1 MIAVEDGAT
10 ASQWIATEGAA
21 PLASGSEIEEQDGGL
36 TIDCTII
43 EGDRWGSSGYYPA
56 SVLERDGATTFHEGL
71 QSFVDH
77 AEVGKDSAT
86 KLVGVLKEAA
96 RYVVEDGVP
105 KLKAPIHFFSEGQY
119 NSKWV
124 KERMPALGLSIRA
137 GVTFEQG
144 TRAGRSGRIVTAFK
158 EGISVDVVTRAGA
171 GGKFGTIKE
180 SEHFAPSGSN
190 DEGNG
195 DVPLTKEELEQ
206 IGQTAGTA
214 AATAVAEAL
223 KKPFADLTNAFESA
237 QPKPEKAS
245 ASFVNEEL
253 GKAKLSP
260 LGQKAVWDAYE
271 AEGST
276 KESVEKV
283 IAAEVARLKE
293 FREGFKIE
301 DGHVQ
306 FDEDGKPTT
315 GTSVESAS
323 LPTGWAVATEGK

>member
-10 ASQWIATEGAA
+10 VSQWIATEGAA
-21 PLASGSEIEEQDGGL
+21 PLASGSEVEEQDGGL

-56 SVLERDGATTFHEGL
+56 TVLERDGAATFHKGL

-86 KLVGVLKEAA
+86 KLVGVLKEDA

-105 KLKAPIHFFSEGQY
+105 QLKAPIRFFAEGQY

-180 SEHFAPSGSN
+180 SEHSASADNN
-190 DEGNG
+190 DEGIG

-223 KKPFADLTNAFESA
+223 KKPFADLTTAIESA
-237 QPKPEKAS
+237 QPKAEKAS
-245 ASFVNEEL
+245 AAFVNEEL
-253 GKAKLSP
+253 AKAKLSP
-260 LGQKAVWDAYE
+260 MGQKAVWDAYE

-276 KESVEKV
+276 KESVEGV

-301 DGHVQ
+301 DGDAD
-306 FDEDGKPTT
+306 FDGGDNTKTT
-315 GTSVESAS
+315 T
-323 LPTGWAVATEGK
+323 ATESKLPSGWGVASEKE

>member
-1 MIAVEDGAT
+1 MIAFEDGAT
-10 ASQWIATEGAA
+10 TSHWIATEGAA
-21 PLASGSEIEEQDGGL
+21 PLSAGSEVEEQDGGL

-43 EGDRWGSSGYYPA
+43 ELDRWGSSGFYPA
-56 SVLERDGATTFHEGL
+56 EVGKRDGATTFHEGL

-96 RYVVEDGVP
+96 RYVEEDGIP

-119 NSKWV
+119 NAKWV

-137 GVTFEQG
+137 GVTFENG

-180 SEHFAPSGSN
+180 SEQFASANNN
-190 DEGNG
+190 DEGIG

-223 KKPFADLTNAFESA
+223 KKPFADLTTAFESA
-237 QPKPEKAS
+237 QPKPEKPT
-245 ASFVNEEL
+245 ASFVFEEL
-253 GKAKLSP
+253 NKAKLSP
-260 LGQKAVWDAYE
+260 LGQKAVMAAFE

-276 KESVEKV
+276 KESVTNA
-283 IAAEVARLKE
+283 IAVEVERLKE
-293 FREGFKIE
+293 FREAHKIE
-301 DGHVQ
+301 DGAAD
-306 FDEDGKPTT
+306 FDETGKPKDTT
-315 GTSVESAS
+315 ATEAS
-323 LPTGWAVATEGK
+323 LPSGWAVASEKE